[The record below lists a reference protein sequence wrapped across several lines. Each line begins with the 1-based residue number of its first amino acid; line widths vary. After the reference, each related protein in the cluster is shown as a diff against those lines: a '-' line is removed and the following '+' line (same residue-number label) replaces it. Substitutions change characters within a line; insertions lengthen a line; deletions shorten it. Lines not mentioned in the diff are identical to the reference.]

1 MIRAKLWFTCAAMYD
16 PVTPI
21 IVKPAVLG
29 WKAKKRDVELTIE
42 RAFTGEELVLRMK
55 GWVTTDVKQVIE
67 IIKPHGYLKVLDED
81 DLVVEMESKEDY
93 EKLTS
98 ALKEKFSDQ
107 VFLERL

>member
-29 WKAKKRDVELTIE
+29 WKAKKRDVELTVE

-67 IIKPHGYLKVLDED
+67 IIKPHGYLKVLDEE
-81 DLVVEMESKEDY
+81 DLVVEMGSKEDY

>member
-1 MIRAKLWFTCAAMYD
+1 MIRSKLWFTCAAMHD

-21 IVKPAVLG
+21 IVKPSVLG
-29 WKAKKRDVELTIE
+29 WKAKRRDVELTIE

-67 IIKPHGYLKVLDED
+67 IINQYGYLKVLDEE
-81 DLVVEMESKEDY
+81 DLVAEVETKEDY
-93 EKLTS
+93 EKVTS
-98 ALKEKFSDQ
+98 ALKEKFGDQ

>member
-1 MIRAKLWFTCAAMYD
+1 MIRAKLWFTCAAMFD

-29 WKAKKRDVELTIE
+29 WKAKKREVELTIE

-55 GWVTTDVKQVIE
+55 GWVTKDVKQVIE
-67 IIKPHGYLKVLDED
+67 AIKPHGYLKVLGEQ
-81 DLVVEMESKEDY
+81 DLVVELESEEDY
-93 EKLTS
+93 GKLTR
-98 ALKEKFSDQ
+98 ALEEKFGNE

>member
-21 IVKPAVLG
+21 FVKPAVLG
-29 WKAKKRDVELTIE
+29 WKAKKRDVELTVE

-67 IIKPHGYLKVLDED
+67 IIKPHGYLKVLDEE
-81 DLVVEMESKEDY
+81 DLVVEMGSKEDY

>member
-67 IIKPHGYLKVLDED
+67 IIKPHGYLKVLDEE
-81 DLVVEMESKEDY
+81 DLVVEMGSKEDY

>member
-1 MIRAKLWFTCAAMYD
+1 MIRAKLWFTCAAMHD

-21 IVKPAVLG
+21 IVKPSVLG

-67 IIKPHGYLKVLDED
+67 IIKPHGYLKVLDEE
-81 DLVVEMESKEDY
+81 DLVVEMGSKEDY